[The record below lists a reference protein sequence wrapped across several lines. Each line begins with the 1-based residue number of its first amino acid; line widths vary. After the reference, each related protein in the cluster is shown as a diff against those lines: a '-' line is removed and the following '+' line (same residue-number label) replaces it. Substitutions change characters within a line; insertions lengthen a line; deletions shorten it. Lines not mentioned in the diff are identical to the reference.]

1 MFNSEQLQKKWAPIL
16 EAKDAPVFKDNYRKA
31 ITAVL
36 LENQEK
42 ALREENAQASFLNE
56 GNTIGGSDIGGGTG
70 AVKTWD
76 PVLISLVRRAM
87 PNIVAYDIAG
97 VQPMTMPTGLIFAMR
112 SQYQN
117 AAGTNQ
123 AEALFNKPDVGF
135 SGQQGT
141 TATGAFGLTTA
152 QGEGLSGS
160 GLNARYIDPNVAL
173 GLGTSGAT
181 YGTATGAPA
190 TDLNGTSSVN
200 IGRTNGGFG
209 QMGFTVDKTTVTAQ
223 TRALKAE
230 YTMELAQDLKAVHG
244 LDAEAELANILS
256 VEILAEINREVI
268 ETVNAKAIVGG
279 IRGVTLVGASGAG
292 GVATVGNPT
301 GLFDINEDADG
312 RWAVEKFKSLLFQI
326 EIEANSVAK
335 ATRRGKGNI
344 VICSSNVASALA
356 AAGVLDYAPALAT
369 NLNVDD
375 TGNVFAGVLNGRM
388 KVFIDP
394 FADNDYITVGYRG
407 ANAYDAGIFYCPYV
421 PLTMVRAV
429 DPNTFQPK
437 IGFKTRYGLV
447 ANPFAGGASASA
459 TGTNGQNPYFRRFVV
474 TGLGGGSYI
483 PTEQAAS

>member
-1 MFNSEQLQKKWAPIL
+1 MFNSEQLEKKWAPVL
-16 EAKDAPVFKDNYRKA
+16 EARDAPAFKDNYRRA

-42 ALREENAQASFLNE
+42 AMYEENAQSNFLNE
-56 GNTIGGSDIGGGTG
+56 NNISGAGLSGGSG

-112 SQYQN
+112 SQYQD
-117 AAGTNQ
+117 AAGANS
-123 AEALFNKPDVGF
+123 AEALYNVPD
-135 SGQQGT
+135 
-141 TATGAFGLTTA
+141 TAFAGPVTTA
-152 QGEGLSGS
+152 QGESLTGNGTNV
-160 GLNARYIDPNVAL
+160 GMVDPNVANGYL
-173 GLGTSGAT
+173 TPAGA
-181 YGTATGAPA
+181 ANPA
-190 TDLNGTSSVN
+190 NR
-200 IGRTNGGFG
+200 GRTTAAGGFG
-209 QMGFTVDKTTVTAQ
+209 QMGFTVDRTTVTAK

-268 ETVNAKAIVGG
+268 GTVNAKA
-279 IRGVTLVGASGAG
+279 RLG
-292 GVATVGNPT
+292 GVISGFGTSGTAT

-312 RWAVEKFKSLLFQI
+312 RWAVEKFKSLIYQI
-326 EIEANSVAK
+326 ELEANAVAK

-356 AAGVLDYAPALAT
+356 AAGVMDYAPAMST

-375 TGNVFAGVLNGRM
+375 TGNVFTGMINGRL

-394 FADNDYITVGYRG
+394 YSDSDYITVGYRG
-407 ANAYDAGIFYCPYV
+407 SNAYDAGIFYCPYV

-447 ANPFAGGASASA
+447 ANPFAGGADASE
-459 TGTNGQNPYFRRFVV
+459 TGTDGQNPYFRRFIV
-474 TGLGGGSYI
+474 TGLGYGSHI
-483 PTEQAAS
+483 PTHY